1 MRVVLQ
7 RVTSASVR
15 VDGEVVGQI
24 GKGLVCL
31 VGITRDDTEED
42 AEFCC
47 RRLLGLVCLV
57 GITRDDT
64 EEDAEFCCRRLLNA
78 RLWEDD
84 KGTSWKSSVISNGYE
99 VLLVSQFTLYGFFQG
114 NKPDFHLA
122 MAPAPAK
129 EFYHAFCDRVRAAHS
144 ADKVAE
150 GIFGAMMEVSLVN
163 DGPVTM
169 TIDSRDRKGSK

>member
-7 RVTSASVR
+7 RVTGASVR

-31 VGITRDDTEED
+31 VGITRE
-42 AEFCC
+42 
-47 RRLLGLVCLV
+47 
-57 GITRDDT
+57 DT

-78 RLWEDD
+78 RLWPDEKD
-84 KGTSWKSSVISNGYE
+84 TAWKSSVVSNGYE
-99 VLLVSQFTLYGFFQG
+99 VLLVSQFTLYGYFQG

-150 GIFGAMMEVSLVN
+150 GVFGAMMEVSLVN